1 MRLRQLRCRA
11 QNRSGEGQGDMKSGE
26 EMGNIRQEEGS
37 WCWLCRRRGSYD
49 SDYGGYYTYG
59 SNVTLYIECILSAS
73 SPTTSIMVGGVE
85 PI

>member
-1 MRLRQLRCRA
+1 MNVPLCRTEGDKTIGYTGGGLSFRLR
-11 QNRSGEGQGDMKSGE
+11 E
-26 EMGNIRQEEGS
+26 EQEEGS

-59 SNVTLYIECILSAS
+59 SNVTLYIECIVSAS
-73 SPTTSIMVGGVE
+73 SRTTSIMVGDVE